1 MTEAIDFDQVRRALD
16 QKELFLE
23 YLPLM
28 RLDGSGCVGAEA
40 LVRWRRDGVVVP
52 PMDFIPVI
60 ENTPLSGLLTYWVMD
75 TVASE
80 LGTWLRTHD
89 HVHLSIN
96 VPPEVLGRGCL
107 AYAAQKN
114 DLVQVRNRLVLEI
127 TERGAPDRMGLQ
139 EIRMI
144 AAENVLI
151 ALDDVGL
158 DDSNLLVLSRAPVD
172 IVKIDKAVIEHI
184 TEPTMEGPLA
194 RLKSL
199 IEASDR
205 PQVVA
210 EGIERADQA
219 QRLRAAGVQMGQ
231 GFFYARP
238 MPATQFIAWHAEH
251 AAPAV

>member
-1 MTEAIDFDQVRRALD
+1 MTEAIDFDRMRRALA
-16 QKELFLE
+16 QNELFLE

-40 LVRWRRDGVVVP
+40 LVRWRRGDEVVP
-52 PMDFIPVI
+52 PMAFIPVI
-60 ENTPLSGLLTYWVMD
+60 ENTPMSGLLTYWVMD
-75 TVASE
+75 TVAAE
-80 LGTWLRTHD
+80 LGAWLRTHER
-89 HVHLSIN
+89 VHLSIN

-172 IVKIDKAVIEHI
+172 IVKIDKAVVEHI
-184 TEPTMEGPLA
+184 TDPTMDGPLA
-194 RLKSL
+194 RLQAL

-210 EGIERADQA
+210 EGIEHPEQA
-219 QRLRAAGVQMGQ
+219 QRLHAAGVKLGQ
-231 GFFYARP
+231 GFLYARP
-238 MPATQFIAWHAEH
+238 MPAAAFIAWHAEH
-251 AAPAV
+251 AAPPV